1 MASHDSAL
9 KKNRQDQKR
18 RIRNRAH
25 ISRLRTQMKK
35 ISEALTTG
43 DATAAAGMMKA
54 TVALVD
60 RTAKHRVIHRNAAS
74 RTKSRLARA
83 LAKIQTASAK

>member
-1 MASHDSAL
+1 MASHASAL
-9 KKNRQDQKR
+9 KKNRQDQRR

-25 ISRLRTQMKK
+25 ASRLRTQMKK
-35 ISEALTTG
+35 IQEALQSG
-43 DATAAAGMMKA
+43 DATAVTGMMEE
-54 TVALVD
+54 TVSLVD

-83 LAKIQTASAK
+83 LAKIQK

>member
-1 MASHDSAL
+1 MASHASAL

-18 RIRNRAH
+18 RVRNRAH
-25 ISRLRTQMKK
+25 ASRLRTQLKK
-35 ISEALTTG
+35 MAVALESG
-43 DATAAAGMMKA
+43 DATAATGLMKE

-83 LAKIQTASAK
+83 LAKIQK

>member
-1 MASHDSAL
+1 MASHASAL

-25 ISRLRTQMKK
+25 ASRLRTQLKK
-35 ISEALTTG
+35 MSQALQAG
-43 DATAAAGMMKA
+43 DATAATGLMKE

-83 LAKIQTASAK
+83 LAKIQK

>member
-1 MASHDSAL
+1 MASHASAL

-25 ISRLRTQMKK
+25 ASRLRTQLKK
-35 ISEALTTG
+35 MTEALTSG
-43 DATAAAGMMKA
+43 DAAAAAGLMKD
-54 TVALVD
+54 TVSLVD

-83 LAKIQTASAK
+83 LAKIQK

>member
-1 MASHDSAL
+1 MASHASAL
-9 KKNRQDQKR
+9 KKNRQDLKR
-18 RIRNRAH
+18 RLRNRAH
-25 ISRLRTQMKK
+25 TSRLRTQLKK
-35 ISEALTTG
+35 MTEALQSG
-43 DATAAAGMMKA
+43 DATVAAGLMTA

-83 LAKIQTASAK
+83 LAKIQK

>member
-1 MASHDSAL
+1 MASHASAL

-25 ISRLRTQMKK
+25 ASRLRTQMKK
-35 ISEALTTG
+35 MTEALTSG
-43 DATAAAGMMKA
+43 DAAAAAGLMKD

-83 LAKIQTASAK
+83 LAKIQK